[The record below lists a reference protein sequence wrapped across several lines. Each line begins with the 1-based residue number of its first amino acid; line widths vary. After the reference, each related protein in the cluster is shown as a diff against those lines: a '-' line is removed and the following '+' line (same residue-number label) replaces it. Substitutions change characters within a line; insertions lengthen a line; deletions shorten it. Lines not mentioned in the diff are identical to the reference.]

1 MKSKRNKIVNIS
13 IIVFIAIVVLCTYF
27 SKTVKNMLL
36 PEVTVAYLKPGT
48 IGDGFEGTGTIDY
61 EDTHKIY
68 SMPNWSVKE
77 INVKLNQ
84 NVKKGDVLAK
94 VDNDAINL
102 KEREEK
108 EVIIPIQDEI
118 DTLKKAATPDQN
130 KINEDQYKLDTEN
143 AKYKAIRKGL
153 TDDGS
158 ILSDVDGKIVSINSK
173 NGGGSSSSGSDEDSS
188 GASGDPDSS
197 GSGDDSCPSSSALF
211 EIVSNEPSLSV
222 KWTVSYKDA
231 DKFSIG
237 TKVNVISG
245 EDDKDSK
252 ASSVTGIISRKT
264 YNSGK
269 DEYEISA
276 DINDKSNFKKD
287 DKVTITTQGSTKRY
301 NNVILK
307 SCLYEENGM
316 DYVYEF
322 SSGGGTLG
330 EESSVKKVQ
339 VQVVTFDSMNCSIK
353 AANNS
358 QLSGGIVTNTSK
370 PISDNDEVKCTFAAA
385 SRWSYAYR

>member
-13 IIVFIAIVVLCTYF
+13 IIVFIVIVVLCTYL

-68 SMPNWSVKE
+68 SMPSWSVKE
-77 INVKLNQ
+77 ISVKLNQ
-84 NVKKGDVLAK
+84 SVKKGDVLAK

-108 EVIIPIQDEI
+108 AVIMQLQDEI
-118 DTLKKAATPDQN
+118 DTLKKASTPDQN

-143 AKYKAIRKGL
+143 AKYKTIRKGL

-173 NGGGSSSSGSDEDSS
+173 NSGESSLNGQDEGSS
-188 GASGDPDSS
+188 GASGDSDSL
-197 GSGDDSCPSSSALF
+197 GSGDDLGQSSSALF
-211 EIVSNEPSLSV
+211 EIVSNEPSLCV
-222 KWTVSYKDA
+222 KWAVPYKDD
-231 DKFSIG
+231 DKFSVG

-245 EDDKDSK
+245 DDDKDSK
-252 ASSVTGIISRKT
+252 ASSVTGVVSKKI
-264 YNSGK
+264 YNSGR
-269 DEYEISA
+269 DEYEIYA
-276 DINDKSNFKKD
+276 DINDKSNLKKD

-301 NNVILK
+301 NNVIPK
-307 SCLYEENGM
+307 SCLYEENGI

-322 SSGGGTLG
+322 SAGGGTLG

-339 VQVVTFDSMNCSIK
+339 VQVVAFDSMNCSIK
-353 AANNS
+353 AESNS

-370 PISDNDEVKCTFAAA
+370 PISDNDEVKCTFTAA
-385 SRWSYAYR
+385 SR

>member
-36 PEVTVAYLKPGT
+36 PKVTVAYLKPGT
-48 IGDGFEGTGTIDY
+48 IGDGFESTGTIDY
-61 EDTHKIY
+61 ENTHKIY
-68 SMPNWSVKE
+68 SMPSWTVKE
-77 INVKLNQ
+77 VNVKLNQ
-84 NVKKGDVLAK
+84 SVKKGDVLAK

-102 KEREEK
+102 KEREEHA
-108 EVIIPIQDEI
+108 VIMQLQDEI
-118 DTLKKAATPDQN
+118 DTLKKAATLDQN

-173 NGGGSSSSGSDEDSS
+173 NGGGSSFSSSDENLSGNLDNLDSS
-188 GASGDPDSS
+188 GQGEDL
-197 GSGDDSCPSSSALF
+197 GPSSSALF

-237 TKVNVISG
+237 TKVNVING
-245 EDDKDSK
+245 DVDKDSK
-252 ASSVTGIISRKT
+252 SSSVTGVVSKKT

-269 DEYEISA
+269 DEYEILA
-276 DINDKSNFKKD
+276 DINDKSNLKKD
-287 DKVTITTQGSTKRY
+287 DKVTITMQGSTKRY
-301 NNVILK
+301 NNVIPK
-307 SCLYEENGM
+307 SCLYEENGI

-339 VQVVTFDSMNCSIK
+339 VQVVAFDSMNCSIK
-353 AANNS
+353 SANNS

-370 PISDNDEVKCTFAAA
+370 PISDNDEVKCTFTAA
-385 SRWSYAYR
+385 SR

>member
-36 PEVTVAYLKPGT
+36 PQVTVAYLKPGT
-48 IGDGFEGTGTIDY
+48 IGDGFEGTGIIDY

-68 SMPNWSVKE
+68 SMPSWSVKE
-77 INVKLNQ
+77 VNVKLNQ
-84 NVKKGDVLAK
+84 SIKKGDVLAK
-94 VDNDAINL
+94 VDNDEISL
-102 KEREEK
+102 KEREAQA
-108 EVIIPIQDEI
+108 VIMQLQDEI

-130 KINEDQYKLDTEN
+130 KIKEDQYKLDTEN

-173 NGGGSSSSGSDEDSS
+173 NGGGSSSSSDEDSNGTS
-188 GASGDPDSS
+188 DDLVSS
-197 GSGDDSCPSSSALF
+197 GLGDDLGASSSALF
-211 EIVSNEPSLSV
+211 EIVSDKPSLCV
-222 KWTVSYKDA
+222 KLTVSYKDA

-245 EDDKDSK
+245 DDDKDSK
-252 ASSVTGIISRKT
+252 SSAVTGVVSKKI

-269 DEYEISA
+269 DEYEISVT
-276 DINDKSNFKKD
+276 INDKSNLKKD

-301 NNVILK
+301 NNVIPK
-307 SCLYEENGM
+307 SCLYEENGI

-339 VQVVTFDSMNCSIK
+339 VQVVAFDSMNCSIK
-353 AANNS
+353 STNNS

-370 PISDNDEVKCTFAAA
+370 PISDSDEVKCTFTAA
-385 SRWSYAYR
+385 SR